1 MTSDPNDAR
10 VQSLILQARLLEE
23 FYTDLVARENIL
35 SRLLV
40 ENKNSISALENLD
53 EIHDAELAIPI
64 GGGVNLPVIFKASQ
78 KVLVSI
84 SRDVAIEKSKADA
97 IKYVNERTKEI
108 ELALTNLLQQKEE
121 TSRRIEN
128 IRNQLVQLGIIS
140 DQQG

>member
-78 KVLVSI
+78 KVLINV